1 MHDDPY
7 ADNSLDTATDE
18 LSRGYQKE
26 KNGAR
31 RALHDAEGAVS
42 QKAGEIASE
51 AKDALLDQAADK
63 QKDLG
68 ASLEAFGG
76 ALRAASDHLA
86 NSDQRR
92 AASMILEAAGGLE
105 RLSTSL
111 RSKPIEEV
119 LGELR
124 SYGRNNTPALM
135 VGSVVAGLALG
146 RFLKSSSASDL
157 SSNGGSDGDWGEDD
171 RSQGYGRST
180 SGGGSGEFSS
190 DRRGRDDE

>member
-119 LGELR
+119 LGDLR

-146 RFLKSSSASDL
+146 RFLKSSSAK
-157 SSNGGSDGDWGEDD
+157 
-171 RSQGYGRST
+171 RSELKRGLRWRLGRGRSL
-180 SGGGSGEFSS
+180 SRIWKVDLWWRLRGVFLGQKGSG
-190 DRRGRDDE
+190 R